1 VLEQV
6 LVEGVEQ
13 DVREIID
20 VEEPLPSATSHVRRA
35 GADWLAER
43 SRSCGQTP

>member
-20 VEEPLPSATSHVRRA
+20 VEEPVALCDEPRA
-35 GADWLAER
+35 SSLGGLAR
-43 SRSCGQTP
+43 